1 MVTDMKETNRALL
14 IEKISAAI
22 AESELA
28 IISLK
33 EKTRPVAPDNAIGR
47 ISRMDAISN
56 KSVNDASLRNA
67 QDRLL
72 KLRYALNAI
81 DKPGFGIC
89 AECDKEIPLGRIMI
103 MPESILCVRCAE
115 QYE

>member
-1 MVTDMKETNRALL
+1 MKETNRILL

-22 AESELA
+22 AETEQT
-28 IISLK
+28 IVSLK
-33 EKTRPVAPDNAIGR
+33 ERTRPVAPDNAIGR

-56 KSVNDASLRNA
+56 KNVNDASLRNA

-72 KLRYALNAI
+72 KLRYALKNI
-81 DKPGFGIC
+81 DRPGFGIC
-89 AECDKEIPLGRIMI
+89 AECDTEIPLGRIMI

-115 QYE
+115 QNE